1 MNKIPVEEQL
11 TQETMGKLWDNYHN
25 IGILS
30 QKYLADVHLMCKI
43 GARLWMSRFLDI
55 YMAYALEW
63 G

>member
-30 QKYLADVHLMCKI
+30 QKYLADVQDRGSLVNVKIFRHL
-43 GARLWMSRFLDI
+43 
-55 YMAYALEW
+55 YALEW